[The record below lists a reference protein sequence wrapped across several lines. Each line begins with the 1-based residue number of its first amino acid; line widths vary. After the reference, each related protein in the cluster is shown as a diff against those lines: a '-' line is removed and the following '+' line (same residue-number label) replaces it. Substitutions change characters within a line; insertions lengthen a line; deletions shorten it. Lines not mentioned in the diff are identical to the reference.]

1 MKIFLFL
8 LCIPL
13 SLAAQRD
20 TVRTARVLQDSRQER
35 SEELAQFLSSENE
48 RERERALLAYA
59 NIQDTAAV
67 DLVAP
72 LLSDDSPKVRR
83 MAAFALGMIN
93 RPRCATILFRRLSVE
108 REERCVA
115 EILNAIGACGT
126 QDDLKKMIVQSED
139 YPAEWRSWI
148 ASSIGRFANRKI
160 RDISA
165 SRFAASLLSDNAT
178 IINATYALMRI
189 NDTTVI
195 RNNRKRLTEQLTNS
209 SSIVR
214 MWSAAAL
221 TALNDEETVEALM
234 RTAGSDKDWR
244 VRVNALRALRNRPS
258 ARQTV
263 WHSVFDKNEHVA
275 LTAVGVYDQVTGSD
289 SERSDS
295 TAIISAIRSAAVP
308 VSVREELRI
317 LLAKRLREN
326 ALPHIGGWSGVD
338 QTVSAQRMRAYGSS
352 RSERAVPVIKDALQR
367 SRSSVVIIAGIES
380 YQAIAHDAGDQ
391 IQKDF
396 LKTAVLMFGKNDAGI
411 SYTCATAFQD
421 TSFSGE
427 MRKIYLSALI
437 NAYDR
442 MKAPDDLEPMV
453 ELLKVFEQIG
463 DISALP
469 SIGSGLASTDKVI
482 RIAAERAFTAVTDE
496 EPPEQ
501 TVSVNESVKPFYS
514 MNDLPL
520 LEKYHG
526 AVITTS
532 KGKIKIT
539 FEKEAAPFT
548 VLNFIILAQKK
559 FYDNLSFHRVVNNF
573 VIQGGDPLG
582 NGSGGPGYSIRTEI
596 HPNARFK
603 SGAVGM
609 ASAGKDTEGSQWFI
623 THCPTPHLDFRYT
636 VFGYTPDAKIVD
648 QIMIGDTIE
657 NIILF

>member
-1 MKIFLFL
+1 MKNLLFL
-8 LCIPL
+8 LFVPFIL
-13 SLAAQRD
+13 SAQQSAP
-20 TVRTARVLQDSRQER
+20 RTIGLLQDSRR
-35 SEELAQFLSSENE
+35 VLDGELAAYLNSEDEHE
-48 RERERALLAYA
+48 RQAALLAYA
-59 NIQDTAAV
+59 NIQDTGAV

-72 LLSDDSPKVRR
+72 LLSDESPKVRT

-126 QDDLKKMIVQSED
+126 QDDLKKMVAQSED

-165 SRFAASLLSDNAT
+165 TRYAVSLLFDNST
-178 IINATYALMRI
+178 VINATYALMRI

-195 RNNRKRLTEQLTNS
+195 RNARKRLTEQLTNN

-221 TALNDEETVEALM
+221 TALNDEESGAALM
-234 RTAGSDKDWR
+234 KCADSDKDWR

-263 WHSVFDKNEHVA
+263 WHSISDKNEHVA
-275 LTAVGVYDQVTGSD
+275 LTAIGVYESLTANETDL
-289 SERSDS
+289 SDS
-295 TAIISAIRSAAVP
+295 TGIISLVRSSAVP
-308 VSVREELRI
+308 VSVREALRV
-317 LLAKRLREN
+317 LLAHRIGVN
-326 ALPHIGGWSGVD
+326 ALPLIGGWSAN
-338 QTVSAQRMRAYGSS
+338 TPSFSAQRLRAYAAT
-352 RSERAVPVIKDALQR
+352 RSENAVPFIKEALQR
-367 SRSSVVIIAGIES
+367 SQSSLVLIAGLES
-380 YQAIAHDAGDQ
+380 YQALARSAAEPIK
-391 IQKDF
+391 KDL

-411 SYTCATAFQD
+411 SYSCAMAFQD
-421 TSFSGE
+421 TSFSRE
-427 MRKIYLSALI
+427 MRRIYLSALI
-437 NAYDR
+437 SAYDR

-453 ELLKVFEQIG
+453 ELLNVFEQIG
-463 DISALP
+463 DSTALP
-469 SIGSGLASTDKVI
+469 SIVSGLAAQDLVI
-482 RIAAERAFTAVTDE
+482 RRAAERAYTAVTDE
-496 EPPEQ
+496 DPPERPISEEQ
-501 TVSVNESVKPFYS
+501 TMKPFYS
-514 MNDLPL
+514 RNDLSL
-520 LEKYHG
+520 LEKYQG
-526 AVITTS
+526 AVITTT

-548 VLNFIILAQKK
+548 VLNFILLAQKK
-559 FYDNLSFHRVVNNF
+559 FYDGLTFHRVVSNF

-582 NGSGGPGYSIRTEI
+582 NGSGGPGYTVRTEV

-609 ASAGKDTEGSQWFI
+609 ASAGKNTEGSQWFI

-636 VFGYTPDAKIVD
+636 VFGYTPDAKVID
-648 QIMIGDTIE
+648 QIMIGDVIE
-657 NIILF
+657 NVILF